1 MKKSNMVA
9 VAAAVTLMISGCSVM
24 SKLDATSGAEVTQE
38 TLKSF
43 KTGKTRREDVI
54 AVLGHPPQ
62 KSEVLGNEVWTY
74 PYTRITAMPFAPNV
88 SESTVFEFGKN
99 GLLLKA
105 YKSGGV
111 PGKSGNPMLDAA
123 GM

>member
-1 MKKSNMVA
+1 MKRLSVL
-9 VAAAVTLMISGCSVM
+9 AAIGAVTLATGCSVM
-24 SKLDATSGAEVTQE
+24 STMDATSGTEVTQE
-38 TLKSF
+38 KLKSF
-43 KTGKTRREDVI
+43 KKGTTRRQDVI

-74 PYTRITAMPFAPNV
+74 PFTRIAAMPFAPNV
-88 SESTVFEFGKN
+88 SESTVFEFDKN
-99 GLLLKA
+99 GTLLRA